1 MTSVSKVLSSDRGLG
16 PRYETA
22 TEVLGLQDLGLAED
36 RSLAEDHSL
45 AEDRGLAENGHLFGI
60 FRAHLHFQ

>member
-1 MTSVSKVLSSDRGLG
+1 MSKVLSSDRGLG

-36 RSLAEDHSL
+36 RSLAED
-45 AEDRGLAENGHLFGI
+45 RGLAENGHLFGI